1 MNTNTII
8 PCRRFSKKE
17 LAIAKRETVSVWKGV
32 KQIDVLKQYCFF
44 FLIVFP
50 INDPAIKLFKQ
61 LLFSIKMIFFVNDIK
76 TPCPIPRGEEVRRD
90 RSN

>member
-8 PCRRFSKKE
+8 LCKRFSKKE
-17 LAIAKRETVSVWKGV
+17 LAIAKRETVSVWKLSLRMRKGV

-50 INDPAIKLFKQ
+50 INDPVINLVKQ
-61 LLFSIKMIFFVNDIK
+61 MLFSIKMIFFVNDK
-76 TPCPIPRGEEVRRD
+76 KMP
-90 RSN
+90 